1 MRKPRKKRDIR
12 QDSNSLTQ
20 VFMVI
25 IKGSLLAILITLVCI
40 LIAAFVW
47 QFTDLKE
54 SVMKPVVQGVRILSI
69 AIGGAFAARLSTAK
83 GWLKGAAAGLG
94 YIVFATII
102 SVMSGVPFTMDT
114 IFLSDV
120 ITAFVVGAIGG
131 AIGINLG

>member
-69 AIGGAFAARLSTAK
+69 AIGGAFAARISTAK